1 MLNPEQPP
9 ELAVAKWLN
18 TDAPPTLA
26 ALKGKVVVLAAFQM
40 LCPGSAK
47 HLVPQAQRLAENFSG
62 DEVAVVGLHMV
73 FERHNEMTPDRLKDF
88 LAENEIT
95 FPVGI
100 DQPNGKHMPKTMESY
115 EIQGTPTILVFD
127 RQGRLRRHYLGGV
140 DDVRIAAEV
149 MALALEDRNA
159 PREVSVAIERRL
171 HAVLVDPE
179 DAERHA
185 HGHDHHLHAGGGC
198 CGGGGHHHHDH
209 DHDHNHADGGG
220 CCGGKGHDHAHG
232 HSHDHAPA
240 RSVAAAGATAAS
252 GAQSGDCKGDGSCG
266 CH

>member
-9 ELAVAKWLN
+9 ALAVAKWLN
-18 TDAPPTLA
+18 TETPPTLA

-47 HLVPQAQRLAENFSG
+47 HLIPQAQRLAENFSG
-62 DEVAVVGLHMV
+62 EEVAVVGLHTV

-95 FPVGI
+95 FPVAI

-185 HGHDHHLHAGGGC
+185 HGHDHGHDHHHHAGGGC
-198 CGGGGHHHHDH
+198 CGGG
-209 DHDHNHADGGG
+209 
-220 CCGGKGHDHAHG
+220 KGHDHAHDHS

-240 RSVAAAGATAAS
+240 KSAVVTGTAAASSTK
-252 GAQSGDCKGDGSCG
+252 SGDCKGDGSCG

>member
-1 MLNPEQPP
+1 MFNPEQPP

-18 TDAPPTLA
+18 TDATPTLA
-26 ALKGKVVVLAAFQM
+26 ELKGKVIVVAVFQM

-62 DEVAVVGLHMV
+62 DEVAVIGLHTV
-73 FERHNEMTPDRLKDF
+73 FERHNEMSPDRLAAF

-100 DQPNGKHMPKTMESY
+100 DQPNGKDMPKTMETY

-149 MALALEDRNA
+149 MALALEDRDA
-159 PREVSVAIERRL
+159 PRDVSVAIERRL

-185 HGHDHHLHAGGGC
+185 HGHEHGGGC
-198 CGGGGHHHHDH
+198 CGGGHHHHGHDH
-209 DHDHNHADGGG
+209 DHDHDHAHGGGG
-220 CCGGKGHDHAHG
+220 CCGGKGHQHG
-232 HSHDHAPA
+232 HDHDHDHDHDHAPA
-240 RSVAAAGATAAS
+240 KASAAVAAGK
-252 GAQSGDCKGDGSCG
+252 SGDCKGDGSCG